1 MRRFSFLLIVIRE
14 KVFHRTVEYPCS
26 CARFINSAKTKKN
39 AQSVW
44 IERFLLVE
52 HMGKRNQQ
60 IIMLMI
66 DYDATVDQTGRFA
79 VLLSADQGKVVFT
92 KTFGRTLEVVLNVEA
107 WKNGEEIPE
116 WSKDLLLPIEARY
129 LY

>member
-1 MRRFSFLLIVIRE
+1 MKLLSFLYL
-14 KVFHRTVEYPCS
+14 C
-26 CARFINSAKTKKN
+26 
-39 AQSVW
+39 
-44 IERFLLVE
+44 
-52 HMGKRNQQ
+52 
-60 IIMLMI
+60 
-66 DYDATVDQTGRFA
+66 TVDQTGRFA

-107 WKNGEEIPE
+107 WKYGEEIPE